1 MSVTNKVVQ
10 LLSTKYGF
18 EFNEALEYVKTQQA
32 AVKNLSKEE
41 KAALRDAEKAEKKA
55 IKEAE
60 KAAKAAA
67 KEEAKAAK
75 AAAKAEKESK
85 PKKPRTPAQ
94 IAAFEKMK
102 AKGEEARKLKALQKA
117 AAASG
122 ENVVLETSQDIVL
135 VTSDEPVKKEKKEK
149 KTKKVVDEVPLETP
163 VETPVEAVVD
173 AVVDAVVVVSSE
185 EPVKEKKVK
194 KEKKEKK
201 EKKVEVS
208 SDDKMLDVFDN
219 L

>member
-102 AKGEEARKLKALQKA
+102 SKGEEARKLKALQKA

-135 VTSDEPVKKEKKEK
+135 VTSEEPVKKEKKEK

-163 VETPVEAVVD
+163 VETPVE

-208 SDDKMLDVFDN
+208 SDDNMLDVFDN